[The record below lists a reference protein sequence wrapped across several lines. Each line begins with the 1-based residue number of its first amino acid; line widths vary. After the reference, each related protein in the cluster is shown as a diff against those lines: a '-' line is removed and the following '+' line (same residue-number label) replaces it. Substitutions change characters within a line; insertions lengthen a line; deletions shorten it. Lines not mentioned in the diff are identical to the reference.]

1 MNLYE
6 FKAVEL
12 SFVVASK
19 SEEKARALILNSHLS
34 KVANKGGDLKS
45 KILAQDVSEKESIL
59 MIFDN

>member
-19 SEEKARALILNSHLS
+19 TEEKARALILNSHLS
-34 KVANKGGDLKS
+34 KVASKGGDLKS
-45 KILAQDVSEKESIL
+45 KILAQNVSEKESIL